1 MRVRPFFALWGGLLA
16 RSIMRPLVVIKTFK
30 DFKKTCD
37 LFSCKRYQRYAAPTR
52 LPRRSRTHPGNA
64 FWAHFCQGGL
74 LVGLIL
80 PKSLLSLW
88 SSCFLFQ
95 NKKYFCF
102 VKDIHEYAARRRL
115 LGRSPDAPQ
124 TLQDTPWRCFWGS
137 HLLRRPLGMHHIVKV
152 LMKFAV
158 FRFLFQKNDL
168 VVVFLGAGSLLKTK
182 RS

>member
-1 MRVRPFFALWGGLLA
+1 MFN
-16 RSIMRPLVVIKTFK
+16 
-30 DFKKTCD
+30 
-37 LFSCKRYQRYAAPTR
+37 CKRYHKYAAPAR

-64 FWAHFCQGGL
+64 FWAHFGQGGPS
-74 LVGLIL
+74 VGLIL
-80 PKSLLSLW
+80 PKSMLSLW

-95 NKKYFCF
+95 NNKYFCF
-102 VKDIHEYAARRRL
+102 VKDMHEYAARRRL

-152 LMKFAV
+152 LVKFAV

>member
-1 MRVRPFFALWGGLLA
+1 MG
-16 RSIMRPLVVIKTFK
+16 
-30 DFKKTCD
+30 
-37 LFSCKRYQRYAAPTR
+37 
-52 LPRRSRTHPGNA
+52 
-64 FWAHFCQGGL
+64 
-74 LVGLIL
+74 
-80 PKSLLSLW
+80 SLW
-88 SSCFLFQ
+88 PGRTVGRPHIAKVVVKFVVFMFLFQ

>member
-1 MRVRPFFALWGGLLA
+1 MFFIVKDILSTPRQRGSPDASGRTLAALFGFTFAPEA
-16 RSIMRPLVVIKTFK
+16 RGYWI
-30 DFKKTCD
+30 
-37 LFSCKRYQRYAAPTR
+37 
-52 LPRRSRTHPGNA
+52 
-64 FWAHFCQGGL
+64 
-74 LVGLIL
+74 GLIL

-88 SSCFLFQ
+88 SSVSWFQ

-124 TLQDTPWRCFWGS
+124 TLQDAPWRCFWGS

-158 FRFLFQKNDL
+158 FRFLFHKNDL